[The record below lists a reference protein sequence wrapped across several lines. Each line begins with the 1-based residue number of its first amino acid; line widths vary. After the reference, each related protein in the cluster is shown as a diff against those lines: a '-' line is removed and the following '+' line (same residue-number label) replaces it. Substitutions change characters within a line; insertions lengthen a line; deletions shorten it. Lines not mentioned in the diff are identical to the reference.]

1 MADLSRL
8 FSAEFHADPYP
19 FYAEW
24 RAEDRVLDP
33 GPPMSLLV
41 TGHEEARTILC
52 DPRFKSGFSEEELVT
67 GERGWRQRS
76 PTTFEFFRRS
86 LIGQNPPDHTRLRG
100 LVSRAFTPR
109 VVEALRPRVEA
120 IVEKLLDAA
129 AERGAIDLVAD
140 FAYPLPVTV
149 IAELLGLP
157 AGDAERLKR
166 WSQPLTQ
173 ILDSATRESKLEEAE
188 AAARELEAYLREQ
201 FARHRAR
208 PGRDLLD
215 GLLAAHDAGDRLS
228 DPELMAICMLLLVAG
243 HETTTNL
250 IGNGV
255 LALQRQRGEWERL
268 RREPGLAPRAVEEC
282 LRYDPPVQFT
292 SRRPAQDLEIFGKR
306 IAREREVVLVLGA
319 ANRDPARFPD
329 PDRLDVGREDNP
341 HLAFG
346 QGIHF
351 CLGASLARLEAQIA
365 LRALVHRFPDLELAG
380 GEPARRAGF
389 AIRALVALPVR
400 LG

>member
-8 FSAEFHADPYP
+8 FSPEFHADPYP

-24 RAEDRVLDP
+24 RAEDRLLDP
-33 GPPMSLLV
+33 GSGV
-41 TGHEEARTILC
+41 SVIATGYEEVRTILC
-52 DPRFKSGFSEEELVT
+52 DPRFKSGFSEEEVA
-67 GERGWRQRS
+67 GGSAWEARS
-76 PTTFEFFRRS
+76 PTTFHFFGSS
-86 LIGQNPPDHTRLRG
+86 LLGKNPPDHTRLRG

-109 VVEALRPRVEA
+109 VVEGLRPRVEA

-129 AERGAIDLVAD
+129 AERGTIDLVAD

-173 ILDSATRESKLEEAE
+173 ILDGATRESKLEEAE
-188 AAARELEAYLREQ
+188 AAARELQAYFREQ
-201 FARHRAR
+201 FERHRAS

-215 GLLAAHDAGDRLS
+215 GLLAAHDAEDRLS

-255 LALQRQRGEWERL
+255 LALQRRREQWERL
-268 RREPGLAPRAVEEC
+268 RRDPGLAPRAVEEC

-292 SRRPAQDLEIFGKR
+292 SRRPAQELEIFGKR
-306 IAREREVVLVLGA
+306 IARDREVVLVLGA

-351 CLGASLARLEAQIA
+351 CLGASLARLEAQLA
-365 LRALVHRFPDLELAG
+365 LRSLVRRFPDLELAG